1 LAVAPT
7 LLSDEFYER
16 LAEFCKG
23 QANPKRLKIINL
35 LANGEKSVSEISNI
49 LKHTSGKPFTT
60 PQLHAARGRSK
71 VQERGGNGLLQAG
84 GRTHSSGLQPSQTDD
99 DGEVWVRKTPDDA
112 FKTPPASLRAGD
124 DPSHQQQPRSSPF
137 FPKPRN
143 RPISAPIC
151 RRYPHTIKT
160 GDLNPLQHLQ
170 TESLRKV
177 ECLQKSCRVFS

>member
-49 LKHTSGKPFTT
+49 LNI
-60 PQLHAARGRSK
+60 PQANLSQHLSYMRRAGRSK

-84 GRTHSSGLQPSQTDD
+84 GRAHSSGLQPSQTDD
-99 DGEVWVRKTPDDA
+99 DGEVWVRKPLTMLSNSSGFSSCGRWPV
-112 FKTPPASLRAGD
+112 
-124 DPSHQQQPRSSPF
+124 PSTTTTLQP
-137 FPKPRN
+137 
-143 RPISAPIC
+143 
-151 RRYPHTIKT
+151 
-160 GDLNPLQHLQ
+160 L
-170 TESLRKV
+170 
-177 ECLQKSCRVFS
+177 FSETS